1 MWPELE
7 AASDWT
13 DRASVEQ
20 LALTLLTVGADEDVR
35 VLEALAATLVN
46 GCRHSDHGIDC
57 ALQEPSTAAFAD
69 AIASRD
75 LGRKLPLGRR
85 VARRALRGSLA
96 DPTLG
101 ATAFHRV
108 DTNPTWSRD
117 LLPVAV
123 IGSFLFYKL
132 SETELAASPIRT
144 FAPDDLHQ
152 RSPRAAR

>member
-1 MWPELE
+1 MAMWPEPE
-7 AASDWT
+7 AASDST

-20 LALTLLTVGADEDVR
+20 LALTLLTVGADQDVR

-46 GCRHSDHGIDC
+46 GCRHSDHGIDSG
-57 ALQEPSTAAFAD
+57 LKEPSAAAFLD
-69 AIASRD
+69 ATASKD
-75 LGRKLPLGRR
+75 LDRKLPLGRR

-101 ATAFHRV
+101 ATAFHRI
-108 DTNPTWSRD
+108 DANPTWSRG

-132 SETELAASPIRT
+132 PESE
-144 FAPDDLHQ
+144 
-152 RSPRAAR
+152 

>member
-1 MWPELE
+1 MWSEPE
-7 AASDWT
+7 AASCST

-20 LALTLLTVGADEDVR
+20 LALTLLIVGADQDVR

-46 GCRHSDHGIDC
+46 GRRHSDRTIEY
-57 ALQEPSTAAFAD
+57 APIKPSAAAFAD
-69 AIASRD
+69 TTASRE
-75 LGRKLPLGRR
+75 LSRKLPLGRR

-101 ATAFHRV
+101 ATAFHRI
-108 DTNPTWSRD
+108 DSNPIWSRG

-132 SETELAASPIRT
+132 PVSE
-144 FAPDDLHQ
+144 
-152 RSPRAAR
+152 